1 MNLTEEV
8 KLSIKNELKKQGL
21 DNDDSLFDQVVVLME
36 KKKQSYQSIITELAN
51 AYKQQKANTSSNN
64 FAFNSVGTNSFK
76 ERLENTSK
84 AVTNQI
90 LQSLIAAEQDA
101 YKRYFSGDYDA
112 SMFPMEEITGH
123 SVMSNLKALTEA

>member
-8 KLSIKNELKKQGL
+8 KLSIKNEIKKHGL
-21 DNDDSLFDQVVVLME
+21 NDDGSLFDQVVSLME
-36 KKKQSYQSIITELAN
+36 KKKQSYQSIISDLAN
-51 AYKQQKANTSSNN
+51 VYKQQKAATVNS

-90 LQSLIAAEQDA
+90 LQSLIEAEQEA
-101 YKRYFSGDYDA
+101 YQRYFSGNFDA
-112 SMFPMEEITGH
+112 SMFPPEITGH
-123 SVMSNLKALTEA
+123 SAMSNLKALNEA